1 MNQIE
6 KFIHNFEKQSFPHD
20 SELIPELKKGKCECI
35 EVSKKYSSS
44 DLLNIYKVRKE
55 HLKKFNTSHSNKMH
69 EEVAKLCSYLSQKQ
83 NKKCEVWVFN
93 VAPNK
98 IYSVFINPSK
108 KEVVTCILGFDEN
121 KTTPKEW
128 SALWGA
134 TNTDPKD
141 S

>member
-6 KFIHNFEKQSFPHD
+6 KFIQKYENQSFSHS
-20 SELIPELKKGKCECI
+20 SELIQKLKRGQCECI
-35 EVSKKYSSS
+35 EAGKKYLSS

-55 HLKKFNTSHSNKMH
+55 HLKKFNTSHSKRMH
-69 EEVAKLCSYLSQKQ
+69 EEVEKLCSYLSQKQ
-83 NKKCEVWVFN
+83 NKKCEAWVFN

-98 IYSVFINPSK
+98 IYSVFIDPSK

-121 KTTPKEW
+121 KTAPKEW

-134 TNTDPKD
+134 TNTASKD